1 MYRKYFLSLCTVF
14 ILKAGV
20 SGAKAQDT
28 LYMNI
33 PVAQKLFMEQ
43 NLDLIAARFEID
55 KASAQIVQSRLL
67 NNPEIEI
74 IANAYNPE
82 DKKFL
87 DVSDQTG
94 DYGFRLEQLFTL
106 GGKRRKAINLAK
118 TQYDFTQNS
127 FSALLRDLL
136 FLLRTNFHSLQ
147 YLQESYQKLKNQEE
161 GLKNLTASYDRLQ
174 KKQLVTLNDAY
185 RIKSLYYSLL
195 SEITEIENHM
205 EDIQTQLRVLLNL
218 TEKTIFVQ
226 REKAGPGI
234 SFPGNSTLGE
244 LLDSARINRPDLKMS
259 KNNILINEQ
268 AYALERSLAIPDL
281 KVGAGYAR
289 RDAFVPKATMVDV
302 GLEIPL
308 FNRNQGNIKAAKAG
322 IEQAKTEIGITELLI
337 DNEVQS
343 NYQKALNAHKTLL
356 KMDEEYFS
364 DYEALL
370 NKVQGNLERQ
380 RINLLDFAHF
390 HESYRESLLQF
401 YQLKNEKMQSIEE
414 LNYSIGKFVFD

>member
-1 MYRKYFLSLCTVF
+1 MYRKYFLCLCIAL
-14 ILKAGV
+14 ILKAGLN
-20 SGAKAQDT
+20 GAKAQDT

-33 PVAQKLFMEQ
+33 PAAQKIFMKQ

-87 DVSDQTG
+87 DMSNQTG

-106 GGKRRKAINLAK
+106 GGKRRKATNLAK
-118 TQYDFTQNS
+118 TQYDYTQNS

-136 FLLRTNFHSLQ
+136 FALRTNFHTLHS
-147 YLQESYQKLKNQEE
+147 LQESHQKLKSQEE
-161 GLKNLTASYDRLQ
+161 DLKNLTASYDRLQ

-185 RIKSLYYSLL
+185 RIKSLYYFLL
-195 SEITEIENHM
+195 SQITDIENHM

-218 TEKTIFVQ
+218 TGKTIFVH
-226 REKAGPGI
+226 RGESGPGI
-234 SFPGNSTLGE
+234 PFPGNISLGE
-244 LLDSARINRPDLKMS
+244 LLDSARDNRPDLKMS
-259 KNNILINEQ
+259 RNNILINEQ
-268 AYALERSLAIPDL
+268 AYALEKSLAIPDL
-281 KVGAGYAR
+281 KVGAAYAR

-308 FNRNQGNIKAAKAG
+308 FNRNQGTIKAAKAG
-322 IEQAKTEIGITELLI
+322 IDQARTQVGITELMI

-343 NYQKALNAHKTLL
+343 NYQKALNAHKALL
-356 KMDEEYFS
+356 QMDEEYFS

-370 NKVQGNLERQ
+370 KKVQENLEKQ

-390 HESYRESLLQF
+390 HESYRESILQF

-414 LNYSIGKFVFD
+414 LNYAIGKFIFY